1 MQITFRSFVSKTAK
15 MSQASQIRARGRM
28 REKLK
33 AFCCHRA
40 VLRMACGRRLA
51 RSRPSGR
58 LWQRSIGLPS
68 ATLRTMMQTS
78 CTYVARR
85 PKRQRGFW
93 GRFVSPLLS
102 LGQPAVPLLARRPAA
117 AAGEDFAK
125 GRIGRSGC
133 ARVLQPRAPFA
144 RAVRDQSNTEVGR
157 AVERQAPR
165 LRWTRAQAPGGAARG
180 GTSCGLH
187 GSAQRFGCRSGLQ
200 RSRTRIEGRGA
211 TC

>member
-1 MQITFRSFVSKTAK
+1 MAYDPDALRAPAL
-15 MSQASQIRARGRM
+15 QAG
-28 REKLK
+28 
-33 AFCCHRA
+33 FGNA
-40 VLRMACGRRLA
+40 VLAFPARRCEE
-51 RSRPSGR
+51 
-58 LWQRSIGLPS
+58 
-68 ATLRTMMQTS
+68 LRQTS
-78 CTYVARR
+78 CTYGARR
-85 PKRQRGFW
+85 PKRQRGLS

-144 RAVRDQSNTEVGR
+144 RAVRDQSNTESGR

-165 LRWTRAQAPGGAARG
+165 LRWTRAQALGGAARG